1 MDAAALSS
9 HEVFSFLHPEE
20 VSALSD
26 VSEVVSFRAGET
38 VFRSGEPSDS
48 LYAVLDG
55 SVRLQLPRANDFF
68 LHIEDL
74 HTGALFGSCV
84 CFDIPEYTLTAVC
97 ASDATLLKV
106 TSQGLDRVMRSD
118 PVTGLQIQRLISR
131 TYFKRYLAAM
141 EKLRTIAEAVPLHSG
156 ALHRPGDV
164 A

>member
-9 HEVFSFLHPEE
+9 HEVFSFLHPDE

-48 LYAVLDG
+48 LYAVLEG
-55 SVRLQLPRANDFF
+55 NIRLQLPRVDDFF

-74 HTGALFGSCV
+74 PTGALFGSCI
-84 CFDIPEYTLTAVC
+84 CFDIHEYTLTAVC

-106 TSQGLDRVMRSD
+106 SSKGLDRVMRAD

-141 EKLRTIAEAVPLHSG
+141 EKLRSIAEAVPLQRG
-156 ALHRPGDV
+156 GIHRPGDV